1 MGWGRN
7 SLVMICTR
15 LFSDDPKEK
24 STTMIFERATEEGKN
39 SVLAASKDH
48 CSYRA
53 QASVA
58 ELQNMDL
65 FVVPLI
71 LLTAAAV
78 PTTAANG
85 GGRCNHWCNS
95 FFVPYPFGFSGDCP
109 ILLACNATTSTPL
122 LPDSSTGAAPYP
134 ILSFNSTASTFMP
147 ILSFNSTASTFMVA
161 LAPFCNR
168 GVTLSGPRVINA
180 SVHGDFNT
188 SFPGVVHAKA
198 SLSGGGGYGFTSH
211 TGLFLRDGCRAL
223 LPSVSNCTVSA
234 DIMSML
240 LRTAQCG
247 NDTAW
252 TCVYTPPPPPNS
264 SAALRGQG
272 QFMMLDD
279 VDAAGCVA
287 NLLTAIVYGDTQG
300 EVPSM
305 EVGVAELGWWLN
317 GTCEDAA
324 ADGECAHN
332 AICHDVKTPSGA
344 WGHQCACSDGM
355 TGDGFAGGVG
365 CHYGVLHAKRQW
377 PAVAA
382 GVAAVAL
389 LIIGVPAL
397 FCLWKRKRQKQNPT
411 VNMLKATSQSS
422 NGGARLFRGIPVDDI
437 ELEGV
442 TGPHP
447 FCYDEL
453 AAATGNFSDD
463 RRLGRGGFGSVYAGF
478 LTDGNHRDVAV
489 KRVSETSRQGWKEFV
504 SEVRIISRLR
514 HRNLV
519 QLIGWCHGGAGDG
532 DLLLVYELMHNG
544 SLDAHLYDPEGVL
557 AWPARYA
564 AALGV
569 GDALLYLHQETERRV
584 VHRDVKPSNVML
596 DASFT
601 AKLGDFGLARLIDDG
616 RRSHTTGVA
625 GTIGYMDPESLFA
638 GRASVESDV
647 YSFGVLLLEIACGR
661 RPAVLVREEDDDYV
675 HLVHWVWNSYG
686 GDRLLDAADARLDG
700 DFDAREM
707 ACVMV
712 VGLWCAHPD
721 RSVRPTIR
729 QAVNVLRFEA
739 PQPRLPSKM
748 PVATYWLPADRP
760 GSTSSSLE
768 AATVRDG
775 GSNGIGRSSATEL
788 SD

>member
-1 MGWGRN
+1 
-7 SLVMICTR
+7 
-15 LFSDDPKEK
+15 
-24 STTMIFERATEEGKN
+24 MIFERATEEGKN

-122 LPDSSTGAAPYP
+122 LPDSSTGAAPY
-134 ILSFNSTASTFMP
+134 P

-661 RPAVLVREEDDDYV
+661 RPLVAVSRSHREEDV
-675 HLVHWVWNSYG
+675 MSRPLVARHGEDGREEDVIHIVQWVWEFYG
-686 GDRLLDAADARLDG
+686 RGAILDAADARLKG
-700 DFDAREM
+700 EFDASEM
-707 ACVMV
+707 ETVMV
-712 VGLWCAHPD
+712 VGLWCAQPD
-721 RSVRPTIR
+721 RSLRPSIR
-729 QAVNVLRFEA
+729 QAVNVLRREV
-739 PQPRLPSKM
+739 PPPSLPAGM
-748 PVATYWLPADRP
+748 PVPIFLSPPNTLYYTSSVATMG
-760 GSTSSSLE
+760 GSTSTSTSTT
-768 AATVRDG
+768 A
-775 GSNGIGRSSATEL
+775 SAPDKEKCSAKL
-788 SD
+788 I